1 VQQRTAEWYQARSGR
16 VTGSRAADVVARL
29 KSGGEAAARRD
40 YRTQLTI
47 ERITGLPLD
56 TGNGYVSTDM
66 RIGIEREAEALRQY
80 EARCG
85 VLVTPCAFVAQG
97 TELGVSPDGLVGSD
111 GIVETKAPK
120 PATQLSYLKAA
131 TNSRE
136 GFQLPPDYGPQVAHS
151 LHVTGRAWCD
161 FVSYCPEWPYP
172 LDLFVVRVENGTPAV
187 AHYVAQLEAFLVEL
201 QSEVATV
208 TALLDA
214 LAMKTVTR
222 WEGLPALDIWTA
234 SLRGGLPNEPVS
246 EPDRR

>member
-1 VQQRTAEWYQARSGR
+1 
-16 VTGSRAADVVARL
+16 L
-29 KSGGEAAARRD
+29 
-40 YRTQLTI
+40 
-47 ERITGLPLD
+47 
-56 TGNGYVSTDM
+56 
-66 RIGIEREAEALRQY
+66 
-80 EARCG
+80 
-85 VLVTPCAFVAQG
+85 
-97 TELGVSPDGLVGSD
+97 
-111 GIVETKAPK
+111 VETKAPK